1 MAKDLVIVE
10 SPTKARTIERILGD
24 KHTVMASL
32 GHVRDLPVRGLGVD
46 IERDFEPRY
55 VVESGGGERRGRS
68 TRGRQSKADLVEE
81 IAAAAGK
88 AATVYLATD
97 PDREGEAISWHL
109 LEALRERKVVPKNTQ
124 RVVFH
129 EITEPAVR
137 EAFEHPRSIDMDMVD
152 AQQARRVLDRLVGYK
167 LSPLVSKHL
176 MSGGLTAGR
185 VQSAALRMVV
195 EREREIEA
203 FVPVESWSIE
213 AALRK
218 ANGAD
223 AAEFTARLHARQG
236 ERRALTMPDEASAR
250 AALADLEG
258 ARYAVRGVQVRPV
271 KQRPSAPFITS
282 TLQQEAWRKLRF
294 GAQKAMSVAQSL
306 YEGVSLGPEG
316 PVGLITYMR
325 TDSTNLAGP
334 AVKEMR
340 DLIKEQYGARYV
352 PSQPRVYASK
362 VKGAQE
368 AHEAIRPTS
377 AMRTPASVRAHL
389 TNDQHRLYDLIW
401 KRTVASQMADAET
414 ERTTAEI
421 DAAAPSRQGY
431 VFRATGY
438 VLTFPG
444 FRALY
449 LEGRDDADGEGDDA
463 RTLPPFAAGD
473 ALVCGGLTPE
483 QHFTEP
489 PPRYSEATLVRA
501 LEEKG
506 IGRPSTYATIVSTI
520 QERDYVQ
527 RNQGRLVPT
536 VVGRRVNDFLNQHFT
551 QVVDLDFTAKLEEEL
566 DEVAQGAR
574 QWRAMLADFY
584 GPFSDSLQATAGSAP
599 REGIGAGED
608 CEVCGRPMILKKN
621 RWGGTFM
628 SCSGFP
634 ECRNAKPIGG
644 EAKDEAPL
652 PEVTDAVCDQCGK
665 PMTARRRKRDG
676 SAFLGCTGYPRCKNV
691 RQLPGASGEQAV
703 ASALPE
709 VTDEICN
716 ECGKPM
722 AVRQNR
728 WGSPF
733 LSCTG
738 YPKCKNAKPMPTG
751 ASCPKCG
758 GALEERRGPPRKGR
772 RGRSTFYGCA
782 NYPDCDFTV
791 NQRPLP
797 NPCPEC
803 NGLLT
808 LQGRGGVKCTRCAY
822 QVGAEEP
829 EAATAEA

>member
-10 SPTKARTIERILGD
+10 SPTKARTIERILGNG
-24 KHTVMASL
+24 HTVMASL

-55 VVESGGGERRGRS
+55 VVETDGGERRGGRA
-68 TRGRQSKADLVEE
+68 RQSKAQLVEE

-88 AATVYLATD
+88 APTVYLATD

-109 LEALRERKVVPKNTQ
+109 LEALRERKVVPRNTR

-129 EITEPAVR
+129 EITQAAVE
-137 EAFEHPRSIDMDMVD
+137 EAFRHPRGIDMDLVD

-185 VQSAALRMVV
+185 VQSAALRIVV

-218 ANGAD
+218 SSGKD

-236 ERRALTMPDEASAR
+236 ERKALTMPDEAAAR
-250 AALADLEG
+250 AVLADLDG
-258 ARYAVRGVQVRPV
+258 AAYAVRGVQVRPV
-271 KQRPSAPFITS
+271 RQRPSAPFITS

-294 GAQKAMSVAQSL
+294 SAGKTMSVAQQL
-306 YEGVSLGPEG
+306 YEGVNLGAEG

-325 TDSTNLAGP
+325 TDSTNLAAP
-334 AVKEMR
+334 AVKETR
-340 DLIKEQYGARYV
+340 DFIAREYGERYV
-352 PSQPRVYASK
+352 PAQPRAYTGK

-377 AMRTPASVRAHL
+377 ALRAPSSIEGRL
-389 TNDQHRLYDLIW
+389 TNDQRRLYDLIW
-401 KRTVASQMADAET
+401 KRTVACQMADAEV

-421 DAAAPSRQGY
+421 DARAEGKPGY
-431 VFRATGY
+431 VFRAIGS

-449 LEGRDDADGEGDDA
+449 LEGRDDADGESDESK
-463 RTLPPFAAGD
+463 TLPPLAAGD
-473 ALVCGGLTPE
+473 ALACRGLTPE

-501 LEEKG
+501 LEERG
-506 IGRPSTYATIVSTI
+506 IGRPSTYAAIVSTI
-520 QERDYVQ
+520 QERDYVK
-527 RNQGRLVPT
+527 RDGGRLAPT

-566 DEVAQGAR
+566 DEVAQGSR

-608 CEVCGRPMILKKN
+608 CDLCGKPMILKKN

-634 ECRNAKPIGG
+634 ECRNAKPIAG

-652 PEVTDAVCDQCGK
+652 PEVTDAVCDLCGK

-676 SAFLGCTGYPRCKNV
+676 SAFLGCTGYPKCRNV
-691 RQLPGASGEQAV
+691 RQLPGAEGAEAAPPV
-703 ASALPE
+703 ALPE
-709 VTDEICN
+709 VTDAVCDQ
-716 ECGKPM
+716 CGKPM
-722 AVRQNR
+722 AVRR
-728 WGSPF
+728 RKRDGSAF
-733 LSCTG
+733 LGCTG
-738 YPKCKNAKPMPTG
+738 YPKCRNVRQLPT
-751 ASCPKCG
+751 A
-758 GALEERRGPPRKGR
+758 ER
-772 RGRSTFYGCA
+772 
-782 NYPDCDFTV
+782 
-791 NQRPLP
+791 
-797 NPCPEC
+797 
-803 NGLLT
+803 
-808 LQGRGGVKCTRCAY
+808 
-822 QVGAEEP
+822 EP
-829 EAATAEA
+829 EAAAVEV

>member
-10 SPTKARTIERILGD
+10 SPTKARTIERILGNR
-24 KHTVMASL
+24 HTVMASL

-55 VVESGGGERRGRS
+55 VVETDGGERRG
-68 TRGRQSKADLVEE
+68 TRGGRARQSKAELVEE
-81 IAAAAGK
+81 IAAAAAK
-88 AATVYLATD
+88 APTVYLATD

-109 LEALRERKVVPKNTQ
+109 LEALRERKVVPKNTR

-129 EITEPAVR
+129 EITESAVN
-137 EAFEHPRSIDMDMVD
+137 EAFSHPRDIDMDLVD

-167 LSPLVSKHL
+167 LSPLISKHL

-218 ANGAD
+218 PDVKD
-223 AAEFTARLHARQG
+223 AAEFTARLHSRQG
-236 ERRALTMPDEASAR
+236 ERKALTMPDEAAAQ

-258 ARYAVRGVQVRPV
+258 AAYAVRGVQVRPV

-294 GAQKAMSVAQSL
+294 SARKAMSGAQSL
-306 YEGVSLGPEG
+306 YEGVNLGSEG
-316 PVGLITYMR
+316 AVGLITYMR
-325 TDSTNLAGP
+325 TDSTNLSAT
-334 AVKEMR
+334 ALAETR
-340 DLIKEQYGARYV
+340 DYIKQQYGARYV
-352 PSQPRVYASK
+352 PSKPRTYAGK

-377 AMRTPASVRAHL
+377 TMRTPESIKRYL
-389 TNDQHRLYDLIW
+389 TADQFRLYDLIW
-401 KRTVASQMADAET
+401 KRTVACQMADAEV

-421 DAAAPSRQGY
+421 DAKAEARPGY
-431 VFRATGY
+431 VFRATGS

-449 LEGRDDADGEGDDA
+449 LEGRDDADGESDESKM
-463 RTLPPFAAGD
+463 LPPLTAGD
-473 ALVCGGLTPE
+473 ALVCRGLTPD

-501 LEEKG
+501 LEERG
-506 IGRPSTYATIVSTI
+506 IGRPSTYAAIVSTI
-520 QERDYVQ
+520 QERDYVN
-527 RNQGRLVPT
+527 RDQGRLVPT

-584 GPFSDSLQATAGSAP
+584 GPFSDSLQVTAGSAP
-599 REGIGAGED
+599 REGIGAGES
-608 CEVCGRPMILKKN
+608 CEVCGRPMILKRN
-621 RWGGTFM
+621 RWGGTFI

-634 ECRNAKPIGG
+634 ECRNAKPVSG
-644 EAKDEAPL
+644 EAKDETPL

-676 SAFLGCTGYPRCKNV
+676 SAFLGCTGYPKCRNV
-691 RQLPGASGEQAV
+691 RQLPGTEGAEA
-703 ASALPE
+703 ATPALPE
-709 VTDEICN
+709 VTDAVCDQ
-716 ECGKPM
+716 CGKPM

-738 YPKCKNAKPMPTG
+738 YPKCKNAKPLPTG

-758 GALEERRGPPRKGR
+758 GELQERRAPPRKGR
-772 RGRSTFYGCA
+772 RASVFYGCA
-782 NYPDCDFTV
+782 NYPECDFSV
-791 NQRPLP
+791 SQRPLP
-797 NPCPEC
+797 EPCPEC

-808 LQGRGGVKCTRCAY
+808 LQGRDGVKCTRCAY
-822 QVGAEEP
+822 QVGGKEP
-829 EAATAEA
+829 ETVAAEA

>member
-46 IERDFEPRY
+46 IEQDFEPRY
-55 VVESGGGERRGRS
+55 VVESGDGGRGRS
-68 TRGRQSKADLVEE
+68 TRARQSKADLVKE
-81 IAAAAGK
+81 IAAAAGR
-88 AATVYLATD
+88 AGTVYLATD

-129 EITEPAVR
+129 EITDAAVND
-137 EAFEHPRSIDMDMVD
+137 AFRHPRDIDMDLVD

-167 LSPLVSKHL
+167 LSPLISKHL

-185 VQSAALRMVV
+185 VQSAALRIVV

-218 ANGAD
+218 ADGAD
-223 AAEFTARLHARQG
+223 AAAFTARLHSRQG
-236 ERRALTMPDEASAR
+236 ERKALTIPDEASAL

-258 ARYAVRGVQVRPV
+258 AGYAVRGVQVRPV

-282 TLQQEAWRKLRF
+282 TLQQETWRKLRF
-294 GAQKAMSVAQSL
+294 GARKAMSVAQSL
-306 YEGVSLGPEG
+306 YEGVALGPEG

-334 AVKEMR
+334 AVKETR
-340 DLIKEQYGARYV
+340 DLIKKQYGERYV
-352 PSQPRVYASK
+352 PAQPRVYTSK

-377 AMRTPASVRAHL
+377 AMRTPASVKVHL
-389 TNDQHRLYDLIW
+389 TNDQYRLYDLIW
-401 KRTVASQMADAET
+401 KRAVACQMADAEV

-421 DAAAPSRQGY
+421 DAAAPPRQGY
-431 VFRATGY
+431 VFRATGS

-449 LEGRDDADGEGDDA
+449 LEGRDDADDEGDDA
-463 RTLPPFAAGD
+463 KTLPLLAAGD

-527 RNQGRLVPT
+527 RDQGRLVPT

-551 QVVDLDFTAKLEEEL
+551 QVVDLDFTARLEEEL

-621 RWGGTFM
+621 RWGSTFM

-634 ECRNAKPIGG
+634 ECRNAKPMAG
-644 EAKDEAPL
+644 EAKDEAQL

-665 PMTARRRKRDG
+665 PMTVRRRKRDG
-676 SAFLGCTGYPRCKNV
+676 SAFLGCTGYPKCRNV
-691 RQLPGASGEQAV
+691 RQLPGAGEQA
-703 ASALPE
+703 ASAPAPLE
-709 VTDEICN
+709 VTGAVCDQ
-716 ECGKPM
+716 CGKPM

-751 ASCPKCG
+751 ASCPRCG
-758 GALEERRGPPRKGR
+758 GALEERRGPPRQGR

-782 NYPDCDFTV
+782 NYPSCDFTV

-797 NPCPEC
+797 QPCPEC
-803 NGLLT
+803 AGLLV
-808 LQGRGGVKCTRCAY
+808 QARNEGVRCTNCAY
-822 QVGAEEP
+822 RESEP
-829 EAATAEA
+829 EAAAAEV